1 MIDRAPGPHITFV
14 DPRFHGNANRILR
27 NAIRLIDMFE
37 ESGVNRDSEPRSLPQ
52 KKESLLRI
60 ISSASA
66 RFSPI

>member
-37 ESGVNRDSEPRSLPQ
+37 ESGVNR
-52 KKESLLRI
+52 ESI
-60 ISSASA
+60 VVTVSVNTSSAGSVILT
-66 RFSPI
+66 RT